1 MYGRHQKLHQSS
13 HALSAAP
20 SPLLFEAAIMNLY
33 LSSMLIDAA
42 PNPRCLDEA
51 IFASLCAAAAS
62 FSFLLA
68 T

>member
-42 PNPRCLDEA
+42 PNPRCLDKA